1 MQPTNHFPQYLIVIL
16 ITHISQL
23 ALFPPKRVI
32 QFSQLW
38 IVEVWEEG
46 VSQDPDY
53 LHIDNRNDK
62 YKTEMTNT
70 KSGPRVGIGLCI

>member
-16 ITHISQL
+16 ITHISQP
-23 ALFPPKRVI
+23 ALFPLKRVI

-46 VSQDPDY
+46 VSQDPDF
-53 LHIDNRNDK
+53 LSR
-62 YKTEMTNT
+62 
-70 KSGPRVGIGLCI
+70 